1 MSSSQ
6 ISSSSSDL
14 EIAAAFEDMLDV
26 PVPVSVVLGSG
37 RMTVRQ
43 CLSLERNSVVRLEQA
58 AGLDLHVVA
67 NGVVLA
73 KGEVVI
79 VEDSTA
85 IRITDIETPVGNGE
99 RR

>member
-6 ISSSSSDL
+6 TSSFSSEHDVAS
-14 EIAAAFEDMLDV
+14 AFREMLDV

-37 RMTVRQ
+37 KMTVRQ
-43 CLSLERNSVVRLEQA
+43 CLSLERNSVVRLDQS

-85 IRITDIETPVGNGE
+85 IRITDIESPAGGGDGQ
-99 RR
+99 